1 MAFESQRKQVTVLYS
16 VRLPSHQ
23 SAFSWGWLRK
33 LDPHS
38 ASQAFLLCTELDDDG
53 GRQRA
58 RDRLQPSSTVLA
70 RSQVGGDRASVP
82 PLATDIKAHDS
93 ERLIFALFGL
103 FRYQTTV
110 AKVGSIKFSS
120 DRRTAARLSPRE
132 ALSMTHLVG
141 ECRKKINLNTG
152 TILHDPSKTYARR

>member
-1 MAFESQRKQVTVLYS
+1 MAFESQRKHVTVLYS
-16 VRLPSHQ
+16 VRLPSQQ
-23 SAFSWGWLRK
+23 SAFLWGWLRK
-33 LDPHS
+33 LDPRS
-38 ASQAFLLCTELDDDG
+38 ASSAFLLCTELDDG
-53 GRQRA
+53 GCRRQRA
-58 RDRLQPSSTVLA
+58 RDRPQPSSAVLA
-70 RSQVGGDRASVP
+70 RSQVDRASVP

-132 ALSMTHLVG
+132 APSMTQLVG
-141 ECRKKINLNTG
+141 EYRKKINLNTG